1 MERAPSFSVSFY
13 LPANILKPVVLYL
26 QRLIIT
32 TREAL
37 YNIPEE
43 EKKKSKMEIAVESNI
58 IYYKVNRNI
67 EKTEGRENEESNL
80 VLNLTFYSYT

>member
-1 MERAPSFSVSFY
+1 
-13 LPANILKPVVLYL
+13 
-26 QRLIIT
+26 
-32 TREAL
+32 
-37 YNIPEE
+37 
-43 EKKKSKMEIAVESNI
+43 MEIAVESNI